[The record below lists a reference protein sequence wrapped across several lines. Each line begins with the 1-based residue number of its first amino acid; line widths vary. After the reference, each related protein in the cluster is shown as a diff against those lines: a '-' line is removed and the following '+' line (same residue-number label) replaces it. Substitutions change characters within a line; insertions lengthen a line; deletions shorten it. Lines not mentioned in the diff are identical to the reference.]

1 MQLTCI
7 YISYICCLK
16 RLCVLCVC
24 VCVFL
29 PNIMAYYSD
38 LCIHDWYVTDKLF
51 FAALN
56 SPQGDAPEI
65 PVASPAPE
73 GIPLHRFLDWM
84 KD

>member
-1 MQLTCI
+1 ML
-7 YISYICCLK
+7 SK
-16 RLCVLCVC
+16 EALCVVC
-24 VCVFL
+24 VCFFL

-65 PVASPAPE
+65 LWHH
-73 GIPLHRFLDWM
+73 PLQRGSLCTVSWTG
-84 KD
+84 